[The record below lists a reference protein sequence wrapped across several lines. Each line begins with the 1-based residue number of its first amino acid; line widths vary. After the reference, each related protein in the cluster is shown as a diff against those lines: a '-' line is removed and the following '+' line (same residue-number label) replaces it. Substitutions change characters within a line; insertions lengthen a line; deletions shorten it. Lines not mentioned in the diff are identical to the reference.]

1 MRKSLEHVLFWKIK
15 CLNLSS
21 MVLYIFSIHIFSKK
35 KKNLRQKTQSVRMNA
50 VPIILMAD
58 ISLKKKN
65 LVVNFA
71 TELKKFFES
80 IFFS

>member
-1 MRKSLEHVLFWKIK
+1 MRKSLEYVLFWKIK

-21 MVLYIFSIHIFSKK
+21 MFLYIFSIHIFSKK
-35 KKNLRQKTQSVRMNA
+35 KKKKKPPTKLKSVRMNV

-65 LVVNFA
+65 
-71 TELKKFFES
+71 
-80 IFFS
+80 I

>member
-35 KKNLRQKTQSVRMNA
+35 KKPPT
-50 VPIILMAD
+50 
-58 ISLKKKN
+58 KN
-65 LVVNFA
+65 SECKNECSTNNFDG
-71 TELKKFFES
+71 
-80 IFFS
+80 